1 MLTDSSDFHLD
12 TVLTEVGAF
21 GLFQIVSYALIF
33 IPCTLSAAYQVNYM
47 FSTNIIDYRWVEK
60 AFLEKENDKIRFI
73 GAQ

>member
-47 FSTNIIDYRWVEK
+47 FSTNIIDYR
-60 AFLEKENDKIRFI
+60 
-73 GAQ
+73 